1 MKRNFTLLILPVFFL
16 CWVGWPV
23 KGQANPPDLE
33 AESIFDSESA
43 EKAVQIT
50 VEGQV
55 VDQNGEP
62 LIGVNVLVKG
72 TAKGTSTDFDG
83 RFELDDVDPDAVLV
97 LSYVGYETLEVLV
110 DGRSSLTITMT
121 SDSQMLDEVV
131 VTALGIKKE
140 RKALGYAVQD
150 IGSEEL
156 MKNKNTN
163 LVNSL
168 SGKIA
173 GVNITQTSGGAGA
186 GASIILRG
194 GTSLER
200 DNQPLF
206 VVDGIIYDNSTSING
221 NSAFDGAQST
231 NSVYSNRVMDINPE
245 DIENV
250 SVLKGPAA
258 AALYG
263 SRAAAGVVV
272 ITTKRGQEGAATV
285 NFHSRYIA
293 NWANRL
299 PEMQSMYKR
308 GAYQQ
313 DGILLEGD
321 ATTTMGSWGAK
332 FSEGETMYDNIGDFF
347 QNSGTWDN
355 TVSVSGGT
363 ATGNFYFSASD
374 YRQDGIIPNSS
385 YDKTT
390 FRLNGEQR
398 YGILKLGANIAY
410 SMSDQLSS
418 LTSGGL
424 YNSGGSGAVQGAYI
438 WPRDLDMNHWL
449 NEDGSK
455 HRLFESEL
463 VQNDF
468 DNPYWILNK
477 MPHTN
482 NTKRMTGS
490 FDVNLEITDWW
501 NLTYTLGLDRYT
513 TITDR
518 FAEPGSGIALMY
530 QKGFLSENERTF
542 EYLSSNI
549 MSSFEKKI
557 SDFELNLL
565 LGSTAEATQVD
576 YNGRM
581 AWNFIIPGFYSVTN
595 VANTDLQIG
604 QSMMRKRLV
613 GAYGEFRASY
623 RDFAYLTV
631 SGRNDWTSTLPLD
644 NRSYFYPSVSGS
656 FVFTELMPK
665 SDFLTFGKLRASWAR
680 VGKDADAYVTNTYVV
695 SPAEYTLYNSGQGVG
710 VRNDWLRGN
719 RELIPEITE
728 SRELG
733 LDLRLFNSNLGLEL
747 TYYENKS
754 INQLMQP
761 RTSQATGYIL
771 MWTNAGT
778 INNKGLE
785 FSAKFSPV
793 ENRDFRW
800 DVTLNASG
808 NRGKVDDLLPG
819 LEILYVTDVQ
829 VGNAKAASFNQGN
842 FMAISGSKWLRSP
855 EGHLVLNPESGMPT
869 SDGLVTHEIGNR
881 EPKLFG
887 GLNNEFQYKN
897 WNLSFLLDY
906 RIGGDIYNGTDY
918 YMTNNG
924 MSARSQD
931 REKLSITGVVKTG
944 ETQGPDGETIPTYSD
959 VQTFEYEAGKMYEIG
974 SQTVSGEHIIN
985 NYYWQNAYNLES
997 RNYMVN
1003 TNWLRLRNVSLSYTL
1018 PAEVLTRL
1026 RGIKGVT
1033 ATFSGTNLFLWT
1045 NYKGMDPETSAAG
1058 SGAIGSSSVGI
1069 DYNGIPALAGV
1080 SFGLNVTI

>member
-1 MKRNFTLLILPVFFL
+1 MKRKFTFPLLSVLILS
-16 CWVGWPV
+16 WIGWPLTV
-23 KGQANPPDLE
+23 LANPPDPNE
-33 AESIFDSESA
+33 M
-43 EKAVQIT
+43 IT
-50 VEGQV
+50 VMPASEKVALNVEGV
-55 VDQNGEP
+55 VIDQNGDP

-72 TAKGTSTDFDG
+72 TTKGTSTDFDG
-83 RFELDDVDPDAVLV
+83 RFSLDDVEEDAVLV
-97 LSYVGYETLEVLV
+97 LSYIGYQTLEVQV
-110 DGRSSLTITMT
+110 DGRSELSIRMT

-140 RKALGYAVQD
+140 KKALGYAVQD
-150 IGSEEL
+150 ISSEEL

-221 NSAFDGAQST
+221 NSGFDGAQST

-285 NFHSRYIA
+285 NFHSRYIT

-299 PEMQSMYKR
+299 PEQQSMYKR

-321 ATTTMGSWGAK
+321 ATTTMGSWGSK
-332 FSEGETMYDNIGDFF
+332 FSGQETVYDNVGDFF

-355 TVSVSGGT
+355 TVSVSGGS

-398 YGILKLGANIAY
+398 YGILSLGANVAY

-449 NEDGSK
+449 NEDGTK
-455 HRLFESEL
+455 YRLFESEL

-477 MPHTN
+477 MPHTT

-490 FDVNLEITDWW
+490 FDVGLKITDWW
-501 NLTYTLGLDRYT
+501 NVNYTLGVDRYT
-513 TITDR
+513 TNTNR
-518 FAEPGSGIALMY
+518 FAEPGSGISLTY

-549 MSSFEKKI
+549 MSTFEKKI
-557 SDFELNLL
+557 SDFDLNLL
-565 LGSTAEATQVD
+565 IGSTAEATQVD
-576 YNGRM
+576 YDGRM

-595 VANTDLQIG
+595 VANTDLRIG

-656 FVFTELMPK
+656 FVFTELMPA
-665 SDFLTFGKLRASWAR
+665 SDILTFGKLRASWAR

-719 RELIPEITE
+719 RELVPEITE
-728 SRELG
+728 SREFG
-733 LDLRLFNSNLGLEL
+733 VDLRLFNSNLGLEL

-785 FSAKFSPV
+785 FSAKFSPI

-842 FMAISGSKWLRSP
+842 FMAISGSQWLRSP
-855 EGHLVLNPESGMPT
+855 EGHLVLNADSGMPT

-881 EPKLFG
+881 EPKMFG

-924 MSARSQD
+924 ISARSQD
-931 REKLSITGVVKTG
+931 RDKLSITGVVKTG
-944 ETQGPDGETIPTYSD
+944 ETTGPGGEIIPTYSE
-959 VQTFEYEAGKMYEIG
+959 VKTFDYEVGKMYEIG

-1018 PAEVLTRL
+1018 PTEVLTRL

-1033 ATFSGTNLFLWT
+1033 ATFTGTNLFLWT